1 MPVRKNA
8 LMGKR
13 IVVAALT
20 VAALATP
27 CALVGCGG
35 EAPADTDEAPVEQE
49 AEPEQAEPGAS
60 DAEYAVTIDGSAM
73 TEDYEGNPAMI
84 VDFSFTNNSD
94 EATSPAVAVHAKAFQ
109 NGTEL
114 ELAVVADAEESG
126 KSMNEV
132 KPGSSITYESAYELA
147 DMSDLTVEV
156 EELFSFSDELIAEQT
171 FSLS

>member
-1 MPVRKNA
+1 M
-8 LMGKR
+8 
-13 IVVAALT
+13 
-20 VAALATP
+20 
-27 CALVGCGG
+27 
-35 EAPADTDEAPVEQE
+35 
-49 AEPEQAEPGAS
+49 
-60 DAEYAVTIDGSAM
+60 
-73 TEDYEGNPAMI
+73 
-84 VDFSFTNNSD
+84 
-94 EATSPAVAVHAKAFQ
+94 AVHAKAFQ